1 MRQFI
6 AGLQQADSTLL
17 KFPPL
22 LLLTPVEGFVD
33 NSNDALHF
41 EHKACRLRVTTVKLS
56 TSQESSTSTT
66 AQFTASLKSLAQDL
80 DRTGTGLACHTAAAA
95 VEQSTSGVSTT
106 LHFLFVEC
114 YSSEQDYLAQ
124 RDQNYLCL

>member
-1 MRQFI
+1 MRRFI
-6 AGLQQADSTLL
+6 SGLQEADSTLL

-33 NSNDALHF
+33 NDDALRF
-41 EHKACRLRVTTVKLS
+41 EDKACKFRVTTIKLYTKGELS
-56 TSQESSTSTT
+56 SSTA
-66 AQFTASLKSLAQDL
+66 AQFTACLKRLAQDL

-95 VEQSTSGVSTT
+95 SEQSTSGISTT

-124 RDQNYLCL
+124 QDQNYLCL